1 MNVSTHRIA
10 RLGSCIFL
18 PAPLAALLPI
28 EAADQGQRTGDL
40 SAPGRVCGRGAVMV
54 SHALHTC
61 CDVPSRSL
69 FVTLE
74 TQRGSVSLCPCLSG
88 GCLYHTPF
96 RDQGF
101 QTW

>member
-1 MNVSTHRIA
+1 MEEGV
-10 RLGSCIFL
+10 
-18 PAPLAALLPI
+18 
-28 EAADQGQRTGDL
+28 
-40 SAPGRVCGRGAVMV
+40 VMV
-54 SHALHTC
+54 SHVLHTC

-88 GCLYHTPF
+88 VAVSTTLPF